1 MGFKEVQDL
10 SADVTISLGGS
21 NKKTGKANPKSIE
34 GYFLGS
40 KSVADNKKKSGKS
53 FIYIFQ
59 TAKGNV
65 GVWGK
70 TDLDQKMA
78 AVTPGT
84 MVRAT
89 YDRMVP
95 TPNGD
100 MYKYKVEVDG
110 DNTIDLG
117 LVAGANKDAS
127 DEGGYNPDQ
136 EPRGSYEASDDEEEV
151 EEEDEDAKQSAALS
165 ALERKKKVD
174 ALLAKGK
181 SANKN

>member
-1 MGFKEVQDL
+1 MGFKEVADL
-10 SADVTISLGGS
+10 SADTTISLGGT

-40 KSVADNKKKSGKS
+40 KQVADKKKKSGKS

-70 TDLDQKMA
+70 TDLDQKMG

-100 MYKYKVEVDG
+100 MYKYKVEVDTE
-110 DNTIDLG
+110 NTIDVG
-117 LVAGANKDAS
+117 LVAGANNSNESEGIETTD
-127 DEGGYNPDQ
+127 DEGTAG
-136 EPRGSYEASDDEEEV
+136 GYEASLDDEDEEEQ
-151 EEEDEDAKQSAALS
+151 DEDALQAAAL
-165 ALERKKKVD
+165 ANLERKKRMD
-174 ALLAKGK
+174 AALNKGK
-181 SANKN
+181 NAKN

>member
-1 MGFKEVQDL
+1 MGFKEVADL
-10 SADVTISLGGS
+10 SADTTISLGGT

-40 KSVADNKKKSGKS
+40 KQVADKKKKSGKS

-70 TDLDQKMA
+70 TDLDQKMG

-100 MYKYKVEVDG
+100 MYKYKVEVDTE
-110 DNTIDLG
+110 NTIDVG
-117 LVAGANKDAS
+117 LVAGANNQSNESEGIETTD
-127 DEGGYNPDQ
+127 DEGTAGGYEAP
-136 EPRGSYEASDDEEEV
+136 SYEDEEES
-151 EEEDEDAKQSAALS
+151 EDDIQAAAL
-165 ALERKKKVD
+165 ANLERKKRMETV
-174 ALLAKGK
+174 LNKGK
-181 SANKN
+181 NAKN